1 MQISVEVPPEIS
13 KSIESS
19 TSSDN
24 RKSVA
29 EILTDKLRAEYDEV
43 QRAKKTL
50 TEFLEPAVNAAK
62 NGEVLEVTIEDIV
75 IEAFKGTDGSQ
86 Q

>member
-1 MQISVEVPPEIS
+1 MQFSVEIPPEIS

-24 RKSVA
+24 SKSVA
-29 EILTDKLRAEYDEV
+29 EILTDKLRAEYEEV

-50 TEFLEPAVNAAK
+50 AEFLEPAVNAAK

-75 IEAFKGTDGSQ
+75 IEAFKGTDDSQ